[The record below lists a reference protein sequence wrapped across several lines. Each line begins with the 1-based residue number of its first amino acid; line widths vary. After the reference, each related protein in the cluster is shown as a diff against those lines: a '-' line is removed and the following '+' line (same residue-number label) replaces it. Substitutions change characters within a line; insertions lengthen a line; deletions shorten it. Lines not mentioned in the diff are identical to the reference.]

1 MTRVSTFN
9 WLKVDSVSNF
19 EYFHFRS
26 NLDRLDDRAEQSPTI
41 MAGDNTKNKQ
51 TFLVLKMSKYD

>member
-9 WLKVDSVSNF
+9 LLKVDSVSNF